1 MSHAKEGQP
10 GVEDSKRNL
19 TSETRG
25 GRSSDDRRYKTRDG
39 GESRERRRRKARRSR
54 SRDGG
59 RSSRERDRSRYSE
72 EKSRKHEKCN
82 NSSNS
87 VGVRKYRDGEV
98 AISDTNREV
107 AKQFNKMEDKNPNF
121 ENPDQRSRPSSSQ
134 VRKRNDSSSSSSS
147 SSPSSSRYKKRKRK
161 DSTSSSSSSSNSSD
175 WEAPWERN
183 DKQGKKKKGSNDEKC
198 FEVKE

>member
-39 GESRERRRRKARRSR
+39 GESRERRGRRARRSR

-59 RSSRERDRSRYSE
+59 RSSRERDRNIYSE
-72 EKSRKHEKCN
+72 EKSGKHEKCK

-87 VGVRKYRDGEV
+87 LGVRKYRDGEV
-98 AISDTNREV
+98 AISDTNRDV
-107 AKQFNKMEDKNPNF
+107 AKQFNKIEDKNENF
-121 ENPDQRSRPSSSQ
+121 ENYDQRSRPSSSQ

-147 SSPSSSRYKKRKRK
+147 SPSSRYKKRTRK
-161 DSTSSSSSSSNSSD
+161 DSTSSSSSSSSSSD

-183 DKQGKKKKGSNDEKC
+183 DSQGKKKKGSNDEKC
-198 FEVKE
+198 FEVKQ

>member
-39 GESRERRRRKARRSR
+39 GESRERKRRRARRSR

-59 RSSRERDRSRYSE
+59 RSSRERDRSRYFE
-72 EKSRKHEKCN
+72 EKSRKHEKCK

-87 VGVRKYRDGEV
+87 LGVRKYKNGEV
-98 AISDTNREV
+98 AISETNREV
-107 AKQFNKMEDKNPNF
+107 AKQCNKMEDKNQNF
-121 ENPDQRSRPSSSQ
+121 ENYDQRSRPSSSQ

-147 SSPSSSRYKKRKRK
+147 RYKKRKRK
-161 DSTSSSSSSSNSSD
+161 DSTSSSSSSSNTSD

-183 DKQGKKKKGSNDEKC
+183 DSQGKKKKGSNDEKC
-198 FEVKE
+198 FEVKQ

>member
-1 MSHAKEGQP
+1 MSHAKEGRP

-39 GESRERRRRKARRSR
+39 GESRERRRKARRSR

-72 EKSRKHEKCN
+72 EKSRKHEKCK

-87 VGVRKYRDGEV
+87 LGVRKYRDGEV
-98 AISDTNREV
+98 AISDTNRDV
-107 AKQFNKMEDKNPNF
+107 AKQFNKMEDKNENF
-121 ENPDQRSRPSSSQ
+121 ENYDQRSRPSSSQ

-147 SSPSSSRYKKRKRK
+147 SPSSRYKKRTRK

-183 DKQGKKKKGSNDEKC
+183 DNQGKKKKGSNDEK
-198 FEVKE
+198 